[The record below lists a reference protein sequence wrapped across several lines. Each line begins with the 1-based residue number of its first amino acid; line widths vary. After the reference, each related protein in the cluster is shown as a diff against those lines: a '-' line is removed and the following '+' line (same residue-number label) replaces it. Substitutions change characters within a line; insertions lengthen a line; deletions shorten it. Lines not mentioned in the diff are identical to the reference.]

1 MKRHIFSLIVLLLL
15 SFGAIRPLLAKG
27 FFPMHDDTQVGRV
40 IVMGKALRNGQFPV
54 RWVSDLG
61 YGYGYPLFNYY
72 GPLPY
77 YVGGFLYALGLPAV
91 EATKLIFLF
100 GIILSGFTMY
110 VLAGTW
116 FGASAGILAAI
127 LYMYAPYHAAQA
139 YVRGAVGELWAYAF
153 LPLAV
158 WGFLRMRDTAERSEA
173 LLIGGI
179 GLAGVILSHT
189 ILGYVT
195 IAFYVAGLVLY
206 SLILV
211 FKKRLD
217 FSLLTSHFSLLLIG
231 LGLSAFFW
239 LPAISEMRFT
249 NVSGQIGLTADYRD
263 HFVCLSQLW
272 NSPWGFGGSAKGC
285 TDGMSYKLGKLQIL
299 TAVAAV
305 LVWIVKRRSNQKY
318 DRYMVFGMGV
328 SILSIFFMLQASQV
342 LWKFAPNAR
351 YIQYPWRLLTYAVLG
366 ISMTGGAVVVFIR
379 NRLQRLLLVGA
390 VCIMVVGV
398 NAKWFLG
405 QFIINKPAGS
415 YESQEELRYRVS
427 KISDEYL
434 PPDFVRPQK
443 PSESSYEAVPLSR
456 QYSAET
462 EVDTETYTK
471 IALQSNVDTEVSLQR
486 VYFPGWEYWVNGK
499 KVLPNIQDSLPRI
512 AVPAGES
519 VLEMHFFNTPVRS
532 LANLISIITL
542 GSLLVVYGS
551 KKTSETIA

>member
-91 EATKLIFLF
+91 EATKVMFLIGF
-100 GIILSGFTMY
+100 ILSAITMY
-110 VLAGTW
+110 LLSSTW
-116 FGASAGILAAI
+116 FGASGGLLSAI
-127 LYMYAPYHAAQA
+127 LYLYAPYHAVQA
-139 YVRGAVGELWAYAF
+139 YVRGAVGELWAFAF

-158 WGFLRMRDTAERSEA
+158 WGFLRMSDTAERSEA

>member
-1 MKRHIFSLIVLLLL
+1 
-15 SFGAIRPLLAKG
+15 
-27 FFPMHDDTQVGRV
+27 
-40 IVMGKALRNGQFPV
+40 
-54 RWVSDLG
+54 
-61 YGYGYPLFNYY
+61 
-72 GPLPY
+72 
-77 YVGGFLYALGLPAV
+77 
-91 EATKLIFLF
+91 
-100 GIILSGFTMY
+100 
-110 VLAGTW
+110 
-116 FGASAGILAAI
+116 
-127 LYMYAPYHAAQA
+127 
-139 YVRGAVGELWAYAF
+139 
-153 LPLAV
+153 
-158 WGFLRMRDTAERSEA
+158 MRDTAERSEA

-231 LGLSAFFW
+231 LGFSAFFW

-471 IALQSNVDTEVSLQR
+471 IALQSSTDTEVSLQR

>member
-100 GIILSGFTMY
+100 GIILSGLTMY

-116 FGASAGILAAI
+116 FGASAGLLAAI

-139 YVRGAVGELWAYAF
+139 YVRGAVGELWAFAF

-195 IAFYVAGLVLY
+195 VGALLIIGMFWGAAVFIQKHNQWRFIADLG
-206 SLILV
+206 
-211 FKKRLD
+211 
-217 FSLLTSHFSLLLIG
+217 LLLGIG
-231 LGLSAFFW
+231 LGISAFFW

-249 NVSGQIGLTADYRD
+249 NVSGQIGLTADYRN

-305 LVWIVKRRSNQKY
+305 LVWFVKRRSNQKY

-342 LWKFAPNAR
+342 LWEFAPNAR

-366 ISMTGGAVVVFIR
+366 ISMIGGAVVVLIR

-390 VCIMVVGV
+390 VCIMVVSV

-405 QFIINKPAGS
+405 QFTINKPAGS
-415 YESQEELRYRVS
+415 YESQEELRYGVS

-443 PSESSYEAVPLSR
+443 PSESSYDALPLSS

-471 IALQSNVDTEVSLQR
+471 IAFQSNVDTEVTLQR
-486 VYFPGWEYWVNGK
+486 LYFPGWEYWVNGK
-499 KVLPNIQDSLPRI
+499 KVLPNIQHSLPRI

>member
-15 SFGAIRPLLAKG
+15 SYGAIRPLLAKG

-40 IVMGKALRNGQFPV
+40 IEMGKALRNGQFPV

-116 FGASAGILAAI
+116 FGASAGLLAAI
-127 LYMYAPYHAAQA
+127 LYMYAPYHAVEA
-139 YVRGAVGELWAYAF
+139 YVRGAVGELWAFAF
-153 LPLAV
+153 LPLTV
-158 WGFLRMRDTAERSEA
+158 WGFLRMSDTAERREA

-195 IAFYVAGLVLY
+195 VGATFIIG
-206 SLILV
+206 LILGAV
-211 FKKRLD
+211 TRRVAD
-217 FSLLTSHFSLLLIG
+217 FGILVGIG
-231 LGLSAFFW
+231 LGISAFFW
-239 LPAISEMRFT
+239 LPAVSEMRFT

-263 HFVCLSQLW
+263 HFVCISQLW

-285 TDGMSYKLGKLQIL
+285 TDGMSYKLGKLQIF
-299 TAVAAV
+299 TAVAAI
-305 LVWIVKRRSNQKY
+305 LVWFVKRRSNQKY

-328 SILSIFFMLQASQV
+328 SILSIFFMLQASQA
-342 LWKFAPNAR
+342 LWEFAPNVR

-366 ISMTGGAVVVFIR
+366 ISMIGGAVVVLIR
-379 NRLQRLLLVGA
+379 NRLQRLVLVGA
-390 VCIMVVGV
+390 VCIMVVSV

-405 QFIINKPAGS
+405 QFTINKPTGS

-443 PSESSYEAVPLSR
+443 PSESSYEALPLSS
-456 QYSAET
+456 QYSADT

-471 IALQSNVDTEVSLQR
+471 IALQSNVDTEVTLQR